1 MDSSISQLPKH
12 HPSTPES
19 QQPIARRTRSRQR
32 ATSAAAEG
40 MRALCEHESQLERE
54 ERLKADRERKRKR
67 RHSMNDNERE
77 DKGAEDTE
85 RATKSEEWR
94 LRHARKAQAIAAI
107 KPGSLRG
114 VSKRAAWLIATAL
127 Q

>member
-1 MDSSISQLPKH
+1 
-12 HPSTPES
+12 
-19 QQPIARRTRSRQR
+19 
-32 ATSAAAEG
+32 

-85 RATKSEEWR
+85 RFKRQTQGEKEEQRIARQLAHAASQRLSRSKQRFREIQATQCNYLGTMDTVCDNCR
-94 LRHARKAQAIAAI
+94 ARFFT
-107 KPGSLRG
+107 G
-114 VSKRAAWLIATAL
+114 W
-127 Q
+127 